1 MLHAAPGSGSS
12 LPRPER
18 LPVSTLV
25 MVVLLAA
32 GLVTF
37 GLVFVLLALVLAG
50 PVFAVG
56 VAVTFALGSGLL
68 LAHIVGALRAR
79 ADR

>member
-1 MLHAAPGSGSS
+1 MLHAAPGSGPSV
-12 LPRPER
+12 PRPER

-32 GLVTF
+32 GLVAF

-50 PVFAVG
+50 PVLAVG
-56 VAVTFALGSGLL
+56 VAVAFTLGSGLL
-68 LAHIVGALRAR
+68 LVHIVAALRAR
-79 ADR
+79 AGR